1 MYGIHK
7 DLCTAFTNY
16 KIQLFSC
23 WYPDHKYFLDI
34 VAVVLLTIGL
44 YSLCI
49 NMFNK
54 MLKNENKMF
63 SLPTATF

>member
-34 VAVVLLTIGL
+34 VAAVLLTIGH
-44 YSLCI
+44 YSLC
-49 NMFNK
+49 
-54 MLKNENKMF
+54 
-63 SLPTATF
+63 